1 MYYRLIIALLALFVI
16 VAYIDTK
23 NLQQH
28 FDDAKILREYNKTSS
43 LLGIG
48 IKESDGKLKIK
59 DVIMNTPAQKVGLE
73 VGDILLDIDGKKVSS
88 AYMIRD
94 YLNYVKKKCDLPI
107 ITKCDTS
114 FEAMKIEKRADEIY
128 NIKKDDYKENFKP
141 IIF

>member
-94 YLNYVKKKCDLPI
+94 YLNYVKNKRISLTIQKPNNRI
-107 ITKCDTS
+107 VKVFVVPTS
-114 FEAMKIEKRADEIY
+114 INNFE
-128 NIKKDDYKENFKP
+128 
-141 IIF
+141 